1 MVEQKVRIGVNSK
14 LHIIVILLFMGVM
27 TIVRFEETFRI
38 FFDKL
43 IANAKQ
49 ITQTQIA
56 VMRKMSRI
64 P

>member
-1 MVEQKVRIGVNSK
+1 
-14 LHIIVILLFMGVM
+14 MGVM